1 MNIASY
7 SEEQQR
13 YRTWNFNKYCT
24 SSFTYTSWKKLF
36 LLIKK
41 QKISELRLNADF
53 KGLKW

>member
-24 SSFTYTSWKKLF
+24 HALHTLAGKNYFS
-36 LLIKK
+36 LIKK
-41 QKISELRLNADF
+41 QKISEL
-53 KGLKW
+53 